1 MITDF
6 SDIFTNEDEKEYD
19 KHIYRYIGEAHS
31 IGGFDSFGDYKS
43 SGSYYT
49 LELLTIGV
57 EKETPKGYWIKN
69 PLDHDIRRFVL
80 KQSRK
85 KFANETKEG
94 ALQDFIHRKN
104 TQISILD
111 HSLRRAKEELRL
123 ALEFKMQEEK

>member
-57 EKETPKGYWIKN
+57 EKETPKG
-69 PLDHDIRRFVL
+69 
-80 KQSRK
+80 
-85 KFANETKEG
+85 
-94 ALQDFIHRKN
+94 
-104 TQISILD
+104 
-111 HSLRRAKEELRL
+111 
-123 ALEFKMQEEK
+123 